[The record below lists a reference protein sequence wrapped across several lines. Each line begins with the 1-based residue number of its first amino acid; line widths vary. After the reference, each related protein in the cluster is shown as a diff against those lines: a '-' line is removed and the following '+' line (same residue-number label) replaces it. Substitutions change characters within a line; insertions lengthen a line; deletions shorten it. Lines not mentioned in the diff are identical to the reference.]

1 MAAWSAKFSREKF
14 DRFSVVATCM
24 SYLSEQTLLKYHCR
38 GIARIFL
45 SLLVE
50 RLEHTS
56 QCRRVSRGVR
66 RVRSHPPPRAEKVR
80 LEVTCSTE
88 NVN

>member
-56 QCRRVSRGVR
+56 QCRRVSRGG
-66 RVRSHPPPRAEKVR
+66 A
-80 LEVTCSTE
+80 
-88 NVN
+88 